1 MIQCHFCKF
10 IEEKLVMVV
19 LFICFS
25 VLISVLSILFTALF
39 FSCSISCHCFILVSV
54 GITHTTMIT
63 LKFVGAIKPYMRF
76 HISRK
81 TQPSGCR

>member
-25 VLISVLSILFTALF
+25 VLISVLSILFTAF
-39 FSCSISCHCFILVSV
+39 FFLAVYHAIVSF
-54 GITHTTMIT
+54 
-63 LKFVGAIKPYMRF
+63 L
-76 HISRK
+76 SL
-81 TQPSGCR
+81 